1 MKATIIHTPDIV
13 EMARECATR
22 VAHFTNL
29 RPELVEAD
37 SRFTAH
43 RLKLEVFQWQSEP
56 VWLVDAD
63 LWFIAPCVLPV
74 PAGPVIYGNPDNSII
89 NRERYAG
96 TRVEVGHA
104 FNTSLIGLDPTCRE
118 VREALEDASA
128 MQAERYGPE
137 PVEDERFFNI
147 AFSRPGLTLCRLSTR
162 FNWCG
167 TEPPASTVAVHAA
180 SRRDKMTWLREV
192 VGFCPSAGTERQWCA
207 MVRGQATRASRSSGL
222 RAAAAQRTNPTHR
235 ARKSGER
242 HKLENPRGKT
252 LEAIYRRC
260 LQWLCSAG
268 LITNHAM

>member
-1 MKATIIHTPDIV
+1 MKALIIHTPDIV

-43 RLKLEVFQWQSEP
+43 RLKLEAFQWQSEP

-74 PAGPVIYGNPDNSII
+74 PSGPVIYGNPDNSII

-96 TRVEVGHA
+96 TKVEISHA

-128 MQAERYGPE
+128 MQAGQYGPE
-137 PVEDERFFNI
+137 PVEDEKFFNI
-147 AFSRPGLTLCRLSTR
+147 AVSRPGLTLCRLSTR

-180 SRRDKMTWLREV
+180 SRRDKMAWLREV
-192 VGFCPSAGTERQWCA
+192 AGFCPNNKDQERGADREETSNQD
-207 MVRGQATRASRSSGL
+207 
-222 RAAAAQRTNPTHR
+222 
-235 ARKSGER
+235 
-242 HKLENPRGKT
+242 
-252 LEAIYRRC
+252 
-260 LQWLCSAG
+260 
-268 LITNHAM
+268 